1 MKNDLLA
8 YRHIGISEKDEEKM
22 LQKIGVKSLDELID
36 KTIPANI
43 RLKEPLALPKTMT
56 EYEFGQHIAGLAA
69 KNKLYT
75 TYIGM
80 GWYNTITPAVIQR
93 NVFENPV
100 WYTSY
105 TPYQTEV
112 SQGRLEALMN
122 FQTAVC
128 DLTGMKGLPKIWSR
142 CRWVFS
148 RCFTFS
154 PFLMMKFF
162 KVCFSSS

>member
-80 GWYNTITPAVIQR
+80 GWYTMKVSMKPR
-93 NVFENPV
+93 
-100 WYTSY
+100 
-105 TPYQTEV
+105 EV
-112 SQGRLEALMN
+112 VMR
-122 FQTAVC
+122 F
-128 DLTGMKGLPKIWSR
+128 
-142 CRWVFS
+142 
-148 RCFTFS
+148 
-154 PFLMMKFF
+154 
-162 KVCFSSS
+162 